1 MLNQNF
7 LDEISQTLK
16 IKGKKILKAS
26 CVVQLFPE
34 DGALMQQMSV
44 RSDLSV
50 GAILEPDKD
59 DYRNVWQLIPVTS
72 SYGGSAKPV
81 ADLSIIQE
89 YLEEFIICC
98 KACFKAYEKRSSAY
112 TLFNCA
118 SANSYISNNFY
129 QAYMALQTQWEV
141 ECIKVTP
148 NHKECVINVLESHF
162 VSVKENAAKD
172 YIPLYDKGLGY
183 FTQGDFDN
191 AIDCFTNAIKCN
203 DNYAPAY
210 FFRGKSYW
218 RIKKI
223 DCAIDDM
230 MRVLRIAE
238 QDSSTLTTIYDLHLA
253 DVYLVDVYFNL
264 GLLHSEINE
273 LEKAAEYYHKA
284 QPISKQKEQS
294 SSWGCL
300 GIIWVYF
307 GVFWSVL
314 FGSMFGYF
322 LSGGVAGGR
331 LGGLLGFGVW
341 LLSSWFIMRKP

>member
-44 RSDLSV
+44 RSNLSV

-59 DYRNVWQLIPVTS
+59 DYRNVWLLIPVTS
-72 SYGGSAKPV
+72 SSGSSAKPV
-81 ADLSIIQE
+81 ADLSIIQQ

-129 QAYMALQTQWEV
+129 QAYMELQTQWSV
-141 ECIKVTP
+141 ECRGVSP
-148 NHKECVINVLESHF
+148 DYRECVVDVLESY
-162 VSVKENAAKD
+162 SIPVKEKVIGD
-172 YIPLYDKGLGY
+172 CIPYYSKGLEY
-183 FTQGDFDN
+183 QTQPP
-191 AIDCFTNAIKCN
+191 ITKPILKQEE
-203 DNYAPAY
+203 P
-210 FFRGKSYW
+210 
-218 RIKKI
+218 
-223 DCAIDDM
+223 
-230 MRVLRIAE
+230 
-238 QDSSTLTTIYDLHLA
+238 SS
-253 DVYLVDVYFNL
+253 F
-264 GLLHSEINE
+264 
-273 LEKAAEYYHKA
+273 
-284 QPISKQKEQS
+284 
-294 SSWGCL
+294 WGCL
-300 GIIWVYF
+300 GVIWVLF

-314 FGSMFGYF
+314 FGSMLGYF
-322 LSGGVAGGR
+322 LSGGVTGGR